1 MTRQLVATFYPSYDD
16 ESNVNVYYIETE
28 QDAYYEVIQCER
40 VYRTVTLDG
49 AIERATRLT
58 N

>member
-16 ESNVNVYYIETE
+16 EPNVNVYYIETE
-28 QDAYYEVIQCER
+28 LDTHYEVIQCDK

-49 AIERATRLT
+49 AIEKATWLA